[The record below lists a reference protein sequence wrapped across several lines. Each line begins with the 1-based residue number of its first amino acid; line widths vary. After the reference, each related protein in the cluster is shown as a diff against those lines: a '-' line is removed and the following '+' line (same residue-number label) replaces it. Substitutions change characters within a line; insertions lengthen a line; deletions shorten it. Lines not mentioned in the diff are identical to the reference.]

1 MKEKYLST
9 KIEIKFAVEAMT
21 QCGANCVGCFL
32 TPELK
37 LAQNFWKKEQFNQA
51 KRFIRSSIDNLQNQG
66 VIVDEVALNLGQG
79 DYFQLEE
86 DDIKNV
92 VDFIYECADG
102 KASAFITASGVT
114 NQEKLKKSVDLFH
127 KYSVERKQALL
138 VDFVLDASKLSSPKM
153 LEVYTKN
160 ITYIRSKFGHLDI
173 NLNINEDT
181 VDNFT
186 PEIINNFL
194 INNDLNYL
202 VINIVPAFH
211 NKEPLQKSW
220 NKIISWMTE
229 LYHLWDK
236 DNYDLNFPDSMKL
249 IQTAYPPEYNLFK
262 AVKQGVKN
270 IMTRGYV
277 IDNVGNVFTQQAGF
291 GDLPLSERNGFKP
304 IARID
309 ETYNY
314 QEIENN
320 INKICIE
327 IIKEQTQGACQ
338 FCDNQNV
345 CAASG
350 AFVFKQ
356 ILNLPDT
363 KYIAPEPNVCPI
375 NLNNLLDLI
384 RDNEH
389 KNNIEHCYGSEV
401 GIFTQKG
408 LKECAVKT
416 KKMQYSDKEIV
427 IK

>member
-37 LAQNFWKKEQFNQA
+37 LAQNFWRKEQFDKA
-51 KRFIRSSIDNLQNQG
+51 KRFIRSSIVSLQNQG
-66 VIVDEVALNLGQG
+66 LSVDEVALNLGQG
-79 DYFQLEE
+79 DYFQLDEE
-86 DDIKNV
+86 DIKNA
-92 VDFIYECADG
+92 VDFIYDCADG

-114 NQEKLKKSVDLFH
+114 NQEKLKKSVDFFH
-127 KYSVERKQALL
+127 KYSIEKNQALL

-181 VDNFT
+181 VNNFT
-186 PEIINNFL
+186 PEIINNFM

-211 NKEPLQKSW
+211 NKTPSQKSW
-220 NKIISWMTE
+220 NKIISWLNE
-229 LYHLWDK
+229 LYQIWDK
-236 DNYDLNFPDSMKL
+236 KNYDLNFPDSIKL
-249 IQTAYPPEYNLFK
+249 IQTAYPEKYNLFK
-262 AVKQGVKN
+262 AVQQGVKK

-277 IDNVGNVFTQQAGF
+277 IDNDGNIYTQQTGF
-291 GDLPLSERNGFKP
+291 GDLPLSARNGFLP
-304 IARID
+304 ISNLDIPYSF
-309 ETYNY
+309 E
-314 QEIENN
+314 EIENN
-320 INKICIE
+320 VNKICIE
-327 IIKEQTQGACQ
+327 IIKEQTKNPCKS
-338 FCDNQNV
+338 CEHQNV
-345 CAASG
+345 CSAIG
-350 AFVFKQ
+350 TFAFKKV
-356 ILNLPDT
+356 LYAPGT
-363 KYIAPEPNVCPI
+363 EYIAPNKEHCPV
-375 NLNNLLDLI
+375 NLRNLLDLI
-384 RDNEH
+384 KANDE

-401 GIFTQKG
+401 GIFTQNG

-416 KKMQYSDKEIV
+416 KKIQYSDKEIV